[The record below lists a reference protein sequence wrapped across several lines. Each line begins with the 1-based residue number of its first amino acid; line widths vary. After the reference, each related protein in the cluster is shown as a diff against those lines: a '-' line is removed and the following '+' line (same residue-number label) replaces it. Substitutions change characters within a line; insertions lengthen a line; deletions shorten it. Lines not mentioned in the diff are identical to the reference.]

1 MVCVTYTVISVETMR
16 LNAITSAG
24 FLKRLKRD
32 TRGNVLA
39 IVAASALPL
48 TAFVGAGVDMSRAY
62 LVRTRLQQ
70 ACDAGVLA
78 GRRAMGA
85 GGSLTPAVSNQISQY
100 VGFNFPQL
108 EYDTTAFA
116 IQPTL
121 TSATDTINLTLTT
134 TMNTA
139 VMKLF
144 GSPTVAVSVACSA
157 RDDYAN
163 IDIVLVLD
171 TTGSMGCKPQRNAKD
186 CSDNWAGKKGGNT
199 MVVGGKT
206 ITYVQEETN
215 NSVNISRMQGLRDA
229 LTALRTQMGKIE
241 TQFNL
246 ATPDSR
252 KRIRWA
258 IVPFSQMTNPGLS
271 IGTAGTTLYSR
282 NPGWFNTSGTYRSGG
297 SNSLVSHSAYWI
309 SNTWDGCVEERTT
322 SNLITPTS
330 NYQIPDNLPSN
341 AHDLKFDTVPG
352 GPDTRWTMADPDAT
366 GSAQYACP
374 KAMRELNT
382 ITATDFDDYF
392 KFSNGFV
399 ANGGTYLD
407 IGMLWAAR
415 LLSRTGLWSADN
427 PEYYHA
433 FPVKRYVIL
442 MTDGEMDIGETGYGA
457 YAQENYWK
465 RTTNDGKSTTAEA
478 NHTKRWL
485 MTCAALKNNQAE
497 IYAISFGAG
506 STLSADMQAC
516 SSGAG
521 YGYRAADSAALL
533 QAFQDIGE
541 NIGSLRLSQ

>member
-1 MVCVTYTVISVETMR
+1 MR
-16 LNAITSAG
+16 LNTTPGVG
-24 FLKRLKRD
+24 FLTRLKRD
-32 TRGNVLA
+32 TKGNVLA

-48 TAFVGAGVDMSRAY
+48 AAFVGAGLDMSRAY

-78 GRRAMGA
+78 GRRSMGA
-85 GGSLTPAVSNQISQY
+85 GGSLTLAVSNQISKY
-100 VGFNFPQL
+100 VAFNFPQL
-108 EYDTTAFA
+108 AYDTTAFPIA
-116 IQPTL
+116 PTL
-121 TSATDTINLTLTT
+121 TPATDTINLTLATK
-134 TMNTA
+134 MNTA

-144 GSPTVAVSVACSA
+144 GTRTVSVSVTCSA

-171 TTGSMGCKPQRNAKD
+171 TTGSMGCKPQRTATD
-186 CSDNWAGKKGGNT
+186 CSNNWAG
-199 MVVGGKT
+199 VRGGKT
-206 ITYVQEETN
+206 MTVGNKTVTYVQEETDGTG
-215 NSVNISRMQGLRDA
+215 NISRMQGLRTA
-229 LTALRTQMGKIE
+229 LTSLRTQMGIIE

-271 IGTAGTTLYSR
+271 MGTAGTTLYSR
-282 NPGWFNTSGTYRSGG
+282 NPGWFNTSGTYRNG
-297 SNSLVSHSAYWI
+297 STNSLVSHTTTWI
-309 SNTWDGCVEERTT
+309 NNTWDGCVEERTT
-322 SNLITPTS
+322 SNLITPTA
-330 NYQIPDNLPSN
+330 NYQIPNNLPST
-341 AHDLKFDTVPG
+341 AYDLKFDTVPN
-352 GPDTRWTMADPDAT
+352 GPDTRWTMADEAAT

-374 KAMRELNT
+374 KAMRELT
-382 ITATDFDDYF
+382 PMAATDFDDYF

-399 ANGGTYLD
+399 ANGATYLD
-407 IGMLWAAR
+407 LGMLWAAR

-442 MTDGEMDIGETGYGA
+442 MTDGEMDILNTGYGA

-465 RTTNDGKSTTAEA
+465 RTTNNGSSTTAEA

-485 MTCAALKNNQAE
+485 MTCDAIKNMQAE